1 MKQKKNN
8 HELITLILTEDIL
21 RAKENILR
29 HNWKNKIKQ
38 LIIKKA
44 NYYSKTFKDSYIKIM
59 ISEII
64 PGTETLCP
72 NYVKKD
78 IIGIQMDIGFG
89 LRKNQMK

>member
-1 MKQKKNN
+1 
-8 HELITLILTEDIL
+8 
-21 RAKENILR
+21 
-29 HNWKNKIKQ
+29 
-38 LIIKKA
+38 
-44 NYYSKTFKDSYIKIM
+44 M
-59 ISEII
+59 ISEIV